1 MMEEGSTTK
10 RKSVN
15 LL

>member
-1 MMEEGSTTK
+1 MEEGSTTK